1 VTVDRVFHNIPNT
14 ASFFNYDDKLDGL
27 KYRYW
32 LNLEIIDTENFNVIP
47 YSESKV
53 SFHTFVVSCINS
65 QTGEREKY
73 NMDPTE
79 NAKKMQILQKAI
91 EKTDKTNF
99 GAQITPEV
107 IFKKVESGENKASKY
122 ISYIDKI
129 LAKTGLSDE
138 TTIYQYKE
146 HILKDFFGRS
156 KAWNWLTGEALEGAL
171 VRWLQ
176 GTTALKMTELR
187 RLPFEDGEIMSPEQ
201 YAQIKD
207 FEKDGLQDLLKAVLK
222 PLDTLFIRVGNEAI
236 KCIEGLANAGHEKEV
251 VAKLRKELVNI
262 KAAVENSDD
271 AAKKKKLEKSLER
284 LAVVDTEIS
293 ATEGIVFKYKG
304 HTLKLTGAFAPLN
317 QIFGTRFYDK
327 K

>member
-1 VTVDRVFHNIPNT
+1 
-14 ASFFNYDDKLDGL
+14 
-27 KYRYW
+27 
-32 LNLEIIDTENFNVIP
+32 
-47 YSESKV
+47 
-53 SFHTFVVSCINS
+53 
-65 QTGEREKY
+65 
-73 NMDPTE
+73 
-79 NAKKMQILQKAI
+79 
-91 EKTDKTNF
+91 
-99 GAQITPEV
+99 
-107 IFKKVESGENKASKY
+107 
-122 ISYIDKI
+122 
-129 LAKTGLSDE
+129 
-138 TTIYQYKE
+138 
-146 HILKDFFGRS
+146 
-156 KAWNWLTGEALEGAL
+156 
-171 VRWLQ
+171 
-176 GTTALKMTELR
+176 
-187 RLPFEDGEIMSPEQ
+187 MSPEQ